1 MKLISLPVK
10 NNLLII
16 SYKGSDAKHIISCI
30 QNQVI
35 KALPDVKMMV
45 SLQVRNLVYVLME
58 KIKRFSIM
66 KMLLFFMLNV

>member
-16 SYKGSDAKHIISCI
+16 SYQGSDAKHIISYI

-45 SLQVRNLVYVLME
+45 SLHVRNLVYVLME

-66 KMLLFFMLNV
+66 KILLCIMLNV

>member
-16 SYKGSDAKHIISCI
+16 SYQGSDAKHIISCI